1 MKSAKGKVKN
11 VYAVRLEAGE
21 AVIDG
26 IKIVCNQY
34 GIRHGVIVSGIGSL
48 SKASF
53 FDPAPFPEKPGGY
66 SYGDPIVMEGGIELI
81 SLSGV
86 ICQDDEN
93 NVSIHIHGAFADG
106 EGNAYAGHIT
116 DGNYVLIT
124 VELVIE
130 EFEDIFM
137 ARRLDEETGMMLFS
151 PIQIP

>member
-11 VYAVRLEAGE
+11 VYAVRLDPGE
-21 AVIDG
+21 DVIVG
-26 IKIVCNQY
+26 IKKVCAKYN
-34 GIRHGVIVSGIGSL
+34 IKHGVIVSGLGSL

-66 SYGDPIVMEGGIELI
+66 SYGAPIVMEGGIELI

-86 ICQDDEN
+86 ICEDDEK
-93 NVSIHIHGAFADG
+93 NVSIHVHGAFADS
-106 EGNAYAGHIT
+106 EGNAYAGHLT
-116 DGNYVLIT
+116 DDNCVLVT

-137 ARRLDEETGMMLFS
+137 ARRLDKERGMMLFS
-151 PIQIP
+151 PIQI